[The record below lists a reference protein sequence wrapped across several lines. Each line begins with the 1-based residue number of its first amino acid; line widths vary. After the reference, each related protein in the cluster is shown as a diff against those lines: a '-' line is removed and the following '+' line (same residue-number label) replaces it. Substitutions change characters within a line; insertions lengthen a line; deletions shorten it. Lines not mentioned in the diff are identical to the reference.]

1 MNTFLSER
9 LQNMEKKCWDSRRK
23 CFEISGIPSS
33 VSDRDLK
40 NVVCKAKMK
49 AGVKVSDKDI
59 EDCHRIG
66 KRVETIV
73 KFCKRTLFTIEKDN
87 RKRFFLS
94 HIYILLH

>member
-1 MNTFLSER
+1 MSQKNEHFLIRETPKYG
-9 LQNMEKKCWDSRRK
+9 KKCWDSRRK

-33 VSDRDLK
+33 VSDKDLK

-49 AGVKVSDKDI
+49 AGVKVSDKNI

-73 KFCKRTLFTIEKDN
+73 K
-87 RKRFFLS
+87 
-94 HIYILLH
+94 LL